1 MELLLIGVITCL
13 RQVLAVGFAIIW
25 LLLII
30 LVLLQKGRGGGLV
43 GALGG
48 AGGQSAFGSKTGD
61 VFTWITVVFVG
72 VFLVLAAFLSS
83 PIGYVPTSSIDDT
96 QFVLPNASGT
106 PGTVPSSES
115 GPDSTPSTD
124 TPDASPERS
133 TPEKPVTDPA
143 TKPDT
148 KP

>member
-1 MELLLIGVITCL
+1 MELLLIGAIAWWRTALVVLFVIVC
-13 RQVLAVGFAIIW
+13 

-83 PIGYVPTSSIDDT
+83 PIGYVPTPTIDDT
-96 QFVLPNASGT
+96 QFLT
-106 PGTVPSSES
+106 PGSAGTQGTAPPTES
-115 GPDSTPSTD
+115 GPDTPLSTD
-124 TPDASPERS
+124 TPDASLES
-133 TPEKPVTDPA
+133 GTPTKTSDPA
-143 TKPDT
+143 PKPETKP
-148 KP
+148 